1 MKVLADSL
9 LQMGDD
15 VPPEMYREFLQDIDG
30 ELDRENQMIEEL
42 LSLARTDR
50 KQVSMNIS
58 QLDINALAESVLKR
72 VRPLAQ
78 KKDVELILVSE
89 REIRA
94 EADEVKMV
102 MILTNL
108 VENAVKYNR
117 EHGKV
122 TVTLDSDG
130 KSFTVAVTDTG
141 IGIPKEA
148 QAKIFDRFF
157 RVDPS
162 RSREIGGTG
171 LGLSIVRSAV
181 LLHRGTIRVESEEGA
196 GSTFTVSI
204 PMNYIENPDVEETV
218 LVPTRIPEDQDVT
231 EKTEHVG

>member
-78 KKDVELILVSE
+78 K
-89 REIRA
+89 
-94 EADEVKMV
+94 
-102 MILTNL
+102 
-108 VENAVKYNR
+108 
-117 EHGKV
+117 
-122 TVTLDSDG
+122 
-130 KSFTVAVTDTG
+130 
-141 IGIPKEA
+141 
-148 QAKIFDRFF
+148 
-157 RVDPS
+157 
-162 RSREIGGTG
+162 
-171 LGLSIVRSAV
+171 
-181 LLHRGTIRVESEEGA
+181 
-196 GSTFTVSI
+196 
-204 PMNYIENPDVEETV
+204 
-218 LVPTRIPEDQDVT
+218 
-231 EKTEHVG
+231 